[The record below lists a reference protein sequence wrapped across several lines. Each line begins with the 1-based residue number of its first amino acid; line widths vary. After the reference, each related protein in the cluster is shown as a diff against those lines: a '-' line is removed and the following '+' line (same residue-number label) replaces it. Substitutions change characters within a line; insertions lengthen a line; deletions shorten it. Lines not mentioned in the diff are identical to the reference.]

1 MLATSREPLGVA
13 GEVTFGVPPL
23 AVADSTDP
31 GQVRNVE
38 AVRLFVD
45 RAGLVDPGF
54 EQAKL
59 DPDVKGATVE
69 FINRIQ
75 KELGLPE
82 RLHYFP
88 KKLPG
93 RDDVLCIYFGNT
105 QRVEID
111 AKLF

>member
-1 MLATSREPLGVA
+1 
-13 GEVTFGVPPL
+13 
-23 AVADSTDP
+23 
-31 GQVRNVE
+31 
-38 AVRLFVD
+38 
-45 RAGLVDPGF
+45 
-54 EQAKL
+54 
-59 DPDVKGATVE
+59 VE

-93 RDDVLCIYFGNT
+93 RSDVFCIYFGNT